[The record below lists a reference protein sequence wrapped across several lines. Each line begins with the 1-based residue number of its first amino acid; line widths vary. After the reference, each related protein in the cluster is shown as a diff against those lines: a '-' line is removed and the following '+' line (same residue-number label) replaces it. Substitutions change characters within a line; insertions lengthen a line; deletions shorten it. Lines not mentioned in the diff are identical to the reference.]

1 MNNVIP
7 NYNPEQ
13 HKIPIKWFN
22 TNKIKHIKFGK
33 NEEVVKNCTTLDYPA
48 NSILIKFHSEKLVEV
63 NFMGVP
69 KFPNAVDWWSKRVP
83 RNNVLLYKSSTRVP
97 DTNGG
102 YTFVDSKHFDELQF
116 KTGVKVNRDEDS
128 LSLNEMMTYINYIIK
143 QLS

>member
-1 MNNVIP
+1 MNVILD
-7 NYNPEQ
+7 YNPEQ

-33 NEEVVKNCTTLDYPA
+33 NEEVVKNCTTLNYPA
-48 NSILIKFHSEKLVEV
+48 NSILIKFHTENNVEI

-69 KFPNAVDWWSKRVP
+69 KFPNAVDWWSKQVP
-83 RNNVLLYKSSTRVP
+83 RKNVLVYKSSTRVP
-97 DTNGG
+97 DNNGG
-102 YTFVDSKHFDELQF
+102 YTYVLSKEFNELLF

-128 LSLNEMMTYINYIIK
+128 LTLNEMMTYINYIIK

>member
-7 NYNPEQ
+7 SYNPEQ
-13 HKIPIKWFN
+13 HQIPIKWFN

-33 NEEVVKNCTTLDYPA
+33 NEEIIKNCITSKYPQ
-48 NSILIKFHSEKLVEV
+48 NSIVIKFHTEKLVEV

-69 KFPNAVDWWSKRVP
+69 KDQNGDWWSKRVP
-83 RNNVLLYKSSTRVP
+83 RHNVLVYKSSTRVP

-102 YTFVDSKHFDELQF
+102 YTFVHSKHFDELQF

-128 LSLNEMMTYINYIIK
+128 LPLNEMMTYINYIIK
-143 QLS
+143 QLA

>member
-1 MNNVIP
+1 MNVILD
-7 NYNPEQ
+7 YNPEQ

-33 NEEVVKNCTTLDYPA
+33 NEEVVKNCTTLNYPA
-48 NSILIKFHSEKLVEV
+48 NSILIKFHTEKNVEI

-83 RNNVLLYKSSTRVP
+83 RDNVLVYKSSARVP
-97 DTNGG
+97 DNNGG
-102 YTFVDSKHFDELQF
+102 YTYVLSKEFNELLF

-128 LSLNEMMTYINYIIK
+128 LTLNEMMTYINYIIK
-143 QLS
+143 QIS